1 MRQHDL
7 IFAFLFMLA
16 LFFSACT
23 GKHMVKHAPSAPSKV
38 HIQGE
43 ASWYGGKF
51 NGRRTASGQR
61 YNMYG
66 LTAAHKTLPFGTQ
79 LSVVNLDNGK
89 TVIVTVNDRGPF
101 VRDRI
106 LDLSY
111 GAAKKLEMVG
121 RGTTDVKAYVLNSS
135 K

>member
-1 MRQHDL
+1 
-7 IFAFLFMLA
+7 
-16 LFFSACT
+16 
-23 GKHMVKHAPSAPSKV
+23 MVKRPPSSPSKNL
-38 HIQGE
+38 IQGE

-79 LSVVNLDNGK
+79 LSVVNLANGK

-101 VRDRI
+101 VRDRV

-121 RGTTDVKAYVLNSS
+121 SGYADIKATIL
-135 K
+135 KTAQK